1 LVVVRLWSSPLTGSE
16 IIAELEEM
24 VFTQLSKFR
33 ENTKNLPEKILMF
46 RDGVSEGQYSH
57 CVKWGLF
64 KLTDSL
70 R

>member
-1 LVVVRLWSSPLTGSE
+1 LVVVRLWSSSLTGSE

-33 ENTKNLPEKILMF
+33 ENTRNLPEKILMF

-57 CVKWGLF
+57 CVKWGLL
-64 KLTDSL
+64 KLIDSL